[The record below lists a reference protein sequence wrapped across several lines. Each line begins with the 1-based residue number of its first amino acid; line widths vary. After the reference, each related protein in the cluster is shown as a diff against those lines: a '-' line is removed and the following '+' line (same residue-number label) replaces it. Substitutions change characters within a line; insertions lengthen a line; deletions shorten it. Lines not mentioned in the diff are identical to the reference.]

1 MKNTTIT
8 NLSDVL
14 GWLGTLSYIIAYL
27 LLSLGKLKAEQKT
40 YHLLNILGA
49 IGLIVNAIHLD
60 DYPNIIVNIVWF
72 AIGCMALISIARKK
86 G

>member
-14 GWLGTLSYIIAYL
+14 GWLGTLSYIVAYL

-49 IGLIVNAIHLD
+49 LGLIVNAIHLD
-60 DYPNIIVNIVWF
+60 DYPNIIVNMVWF
-72 AIGCMALISIARKK
+72 AIGFMGLIFIARKK
-86 G
+86 V

>member
-8 NLSDVL
+8 NLSDLL

-49 IGLIVNAIHLD
+49 LGLIVNAIHLD

-72 AIGCMALISIARKK
+72 AIGFMGLIFIARRKV
-86 G
+86 

>member
-8 NLSDVL
+8 NLSDLL

-49 IGLIVNAIHLD
+49 LGLIVNAVHLD

-72 AIGCMALISIARKK
+72 AIGCMALTSIARKK
-86 G
+86 V